1 MEKPRRKVEPDQPG
15 STSGVETGA
24 DYEMIQSK
32 STNGTNSEKTTAKNV
47 TSANTPFAGREV
59 NMRFFIGDQHTSPNK
74 KGIVQ
79 INKGPKKISG
89 VDDFGGIFD
98 MAKYHTAE
106 VDEWLTTQKKGILE
120 PPENSTHEELIKFR
134 FKDRRI
140 REDKDKIRNAV
151 SCENPDGLNGE
162 QGQGQGFNQG
172 QGQGFNQSQGQGF
185 NQSQGQGFNQG
196 QGQGFNQ
203 GVGRSYNQGQGQG
216 FNQSQGFRAPVTGFG
231 KSGSSSGV
239 LNSMSK
245 GMQSLFGSKSEKSNG
260 TGPNGTGPNGTGP
273 NQSSTGADISTSEI
287 SRKII
292 GAVKNQL
299 RLKEQLDQDSK
310 NKAQV
315 IRAEQIKIAEN
326 IKKIVRRQITNSA

>member
-15 STSGVETGA
+15 STSNVETGA
-24 DYEMIQSK
+24 DYEMLQSK

-151 SCENPDGLNGE
+151 SCENPDGLNRE

-185 NQSQGQGFNQG
+185 NQSQGQ
-196 QGQGFNQ
+196 
-203 GVGRSYNQGQGQG
+203 RY
-216 FNQSQGFRAPVTGFG
+216 NQSQGYRAPVTGFG
-231 KSGSSSGV
+231 KNGSASGV
-239 LNSMSK
+239 VNSMSK
-245 GMQSLFGSKSEKSNG
+245 GMQSLAKMGSSLFGSKSEKSNG
-260 TGPNGTGPNGTGP
+260 MGPNGMGPNGTGP
-273 NQSSTGADISTSEI
+273 NQSSSGVVASTGEI
-287 SRKII
+287 SSKII
-292 GAVKNQL
+292 GAVKNQS

-310 NKAQV
+310 NK
-315 IRAEQIKIAEN
+315 EQIIRNEQLKIAKN
-326 IKKIVRRQITNSA
+326 IKKIVKKKDTEDEERRMYNSA